1 MDEINRLVGSI
12 TDGDIRR
19 TILKKKNINLQVV
32 DVMNKNVKYFYKNF
46 KNNYNYKEYFKLKL
60 FCIPVISKSKK
71 ILFYIVKNDQVIE
84 KFHNSI
90 FLMAGGKGSRLYPL
104 TKSVPKP
111 LLKINNVPIIERI
124 IENFKVQGFYN
135 FKISINYLD
144 QKLKNI

>member
-1 MDEINRLVGSI
+1 M
-12 TDGDIRR
+12 
-19 TILKKKNINLQVV
+19 
-32 DVMNKNVKYFYKNF
+32 
-46 KNNYNYKEYFKLKL
+46 
-60 FCIPVISKSKK
+60 K
-71 ILFYIVKNDQVIE
+71 I
-84 KFHNSI
+84 
-90 FLMAGGKGSRLYPL
+90 RLYPL